1 MSLLSFQ
8 CRHRYP
14 GGFQLDAAFA
24 LDHPVTSLF
33 GPSGSGKTSVL
44 SAIAG
49 FLRPQS
55 GKVRLGERILLD
67 TAGRV
72 CLPPEQ
78 RHVGVVFQDHLLFP
92 HLTVEANLL
101 YGQRRRTR
109 RRWAGMAA
117 AHTPHRAAPR
127 RRSIELSRVVEVLEI
142 GGLLRRYPARL
153 SGGEQQR
160 VALGR
165 ALLCGPEL
173 LLMDEPLASLDARLK
188 ARILAYLQRVVAEW
202 KIPTLFVSHSQAD
215 VRRVADWVVVLKDG
229 RVVTGA
235 TPDEAL
241 SQPEPLGWKNATGP
255 VNLLR
260 LEQVQ
265 FGEDHA
271 TGRIGDQLLY
281 LPPLDRPVV
290 GGYGVC
296 TYPPPRGGS
305 SGGPADGRAALPMF
319 VEFSPTDV
327 TLSRHDV
334 AGVSARNHLQG
345 RVCQVVPLRQAV
357 FVAVDIGQVLWAE
370 VTPEA
375 AAELELKPGSQV
387 ICLLKAHSLRVVD

>member
-1 MSLLSFQ
+1 V
-8 CRHRYP
+8 
-14 GGFQLDAAFA
+14 AFE

-44 SAIAG
+44 SAIVG
-49 FLRPQS
+49 FLHPQD
-55 GKVRLGERILLD
+55 GKVRLGDRTVLD

-72 CLPPEQ
+72 NLAPER
-78 RHVGVVFQDHLLFP
+78 RHLGVVFQDHLLFP
-92 HLTVEANLL
+92 HLTVEANLR
-101 YGQRRRTR
+101 YGHRHGSRRQR
-109 RRWAGMAA
+109 
-117 AHTPHRAAPR
+117 P
-127 RRSIELSRVVEVLEI
+127 IELKRVVEVLEI
-142 GGLLRRYPARL
+142 GGLLARYPGKL

-188 ARILAYLQRVVAEW
+188 ARILAYLQRITDEW

-215 VRRVADWVVVLKDG
+215 VRRAADWVVVLEKG
-229 RVVTGA
+229 HVVSSA
-235 TPDEAL
+235 APDVAL

-260 LEQVQ
+260 LEEVQ
-265 FGEDHA
+265 PCDDHA
-271 TGRIGDQLLY
+271 TGRVGDQVLY
-281 LPPLDRPVV
+281 LPPLDASA
-290 GGYGVC
+290 
-296 TYPPPRGGS
+296 GS
-305 SGGPADGRAALPMF
+305 PMF

-334 AGVSARNHLQG
+334 AGLSTRNRLQG
-345 RVCQVVPLRQAV
+345 RVRQVVPLRQGV

-375 AAELELKPGSQV
+375 VTELQLKPGSQV
-387 ICLLKAHSLRVVD
+387 ICLLKAHSLRVVE